1 MTIVKPQSHAAIP
14 RSEGDWEEEGLFKA
28 DNLLW
33 HIQKRPTNT
42 YKRDLPTHTK
52 EIQADNLLF
61 ALQTPTA
68 WEYERGVAQLIS
80 PMGVLRVSLC
90 LFCMC

>member
-14 RSEGDWEEEGLFKA
+14 RSEGDWEEEGLFK
-28 DNLLW
+28 
-33 HIQKRPTNT
+33 
-42 YKRDLPTHTK
+42 
-52 EIQADNLLF
+52 ADNLLF